1 MSQPHMPVPMRGDS
15 GAPNGV
21 SRAFPKGTVILVG
34 VIVTL
39 IGLGLVV
46 WPFFSASWILVV
58 LFGSAL
64 IANGAVLLAR
74 GGTIGGILLIVA
86 GAIAM
91 AFTGATARALV
102 SFAGFGMIAFGAL
115 WLVIGMKF
123 ARIRPSIGIVP
134 GAVLVAGGILALIW
148 PGVAL
153 SIAAVV
159 GGLVLASIGIAVIW
173 GASKPRRVD
182 PGSATI
188 IV

>member
-1 MSQPHMPVPMRGDS
+1 MSQSHMPIPMRGGS
-15 GAPNGV
+15 NEPGGA
-21 SRAFPKGTVILVG
+21 SRAFPKGTVIAIG
-34 VIVTL
+34 AIVAL

-58 LFGSAL
+58 LFASAL

-74 GGTIGGILLIVA
+74 GRSIGGILLVVA
-86 GAIAM
+86 GVIAL

-115 WLVIGMKF
+115 WLAIGMKF
-123 ARIRPSIGIVP
+123 ARSRPSIGIVP
-134 GAVLVAGGILALIW
+134 GVVLLAGGVLALLW

-159 GGLVLASIGIAVIW
+159 GGLVLTAVGVAIIW
-173 GASKPRRVD
+173 GAARRRRVD
-182 PGSATI
+182 PGSTTI
-188 IV
+188 IL

>member
-1 MSQPHMPVPMRGDS
+1 M
-15 GAPNGV
+15 A
-21 SRAFPKGTVILVG
+21 
-34 VIVTL
+34 L

-64 IANGAVLLAR
+64 IANGTVLLAR

-86 GAIAM
+86 GVVAM

-115 WLVIGMKF
+115 WLAVGMKF
-123 ARIRPSIGIVP
+123 ARSRPSIGIVP
-134 GAVLVAGGILALIW
+134 GAVLVVGGVLALIW

-159 GGLVLASIGIAVIW
+159 GGIVLTAVGVAVIW

-188 IV
+188 II

>member
-1 MSQPHMPVPMRGDS
+1 MSQPHMPVPMGAGSS
-15 GAPNGV
+15 GPGSAR
-21 SRAFPKGTVILVG
+21 RASPKGTVIAIG
-34 VIVTL
+34 AIVAL

-86 GAIAM
+86 GVVAM

-115 WLVIGMKF
+115 WLAVGMKF
-123 ARIRPSIGIVP
+123 ARSRPSIGIVP
-134 GAVLVAGGILALIW
+134 GAVLVVGGVLALIW

-159 GGLVLASIGIAVIW
+159 GGIVLTAVGVAVIW

-188 IV
+188 II